1 MASCRV
7 VVESVADDEFAVLV
21 ADDDGVA
28 HGAVGAA
35 VVVRGCN
42 ADENRRAQLLA
53 LLDDDLVG
61 KRREDGCVPARHH
74 QTGVLCAAEVAPI
87 QIG

>member
-21 ADDDGVA
+21 AADDGVA

-35 VVVRGCN
+35 VVVR
-42 ADENRRAQLLA
+42 RRRRRDGRRLFSGRIGLRQNLSKI
-53 LLDDDLVG
+53 DLVT
-61 KRREDGCVPARHH
+61 DVLFFYLRH
-74 QTGVLCAAEVAPI
+74 PK
-87 QIG
+87 